1 MNPKLKQQAVIWAVL
16 ALAFSVFGVY
26 ANLHRSF
33 AGSSVFILVLAV
45 IAGTVGGTLGAL
57 IGLWV
62 RNILQPDFVITD
74 GRVSSIAK
82 TKLYWWIGPQLI
94 GFFAG
99 SLVLIAIVAT
109 KLQ

>member
-1 MNPKLKQQAVIWAVL
+1 MNPKLKQQAVTWTVL
-16 ALAFSVFGVY
+16 SLAFSIFGVY

-33 AGSSVFILVLAV
+33 AGASVFILVLAV

-74 GRVSSIAK
+74 GRASSIAK
-82 TKLYWWIGPQLI
+82 TKFFWWVGPQLI
-94 GFFAG
+94 GFFVG